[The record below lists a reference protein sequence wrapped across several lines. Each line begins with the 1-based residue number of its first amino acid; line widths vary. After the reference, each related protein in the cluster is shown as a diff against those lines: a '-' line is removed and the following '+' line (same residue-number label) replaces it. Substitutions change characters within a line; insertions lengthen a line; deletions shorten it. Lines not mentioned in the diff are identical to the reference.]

1 MVDRFVGGDAEG
13 MNALIAGEP
22 IGRIGEP
29 SEIAD
34 AVLYLCSARAS
45 FVTGVALPAD
55 GGWVAQ

>member
-1 MVDRFVGGDAEG
+1 MVDRFVGGHTG
-13 MNALIAGEP
+13 SVNALIAGEP

-34 AVLYLCSARAS
+34 AVLYLCSGRAS
-45 FVTGVALPAD
+45 FVTGLAMQVD

>member
-1 MVDRFVGGDAEG
+1 LSVARRSNEG
-13 MNALIAGEP
+13 AIAGEP

-45 FVTGVALPAD
+45 FVTGVALPVD